1 MKILFA
7 AVSVLALTSMLAA
20 CTPVGVGVAAGST
33 AGVAAAREGGLKGS
47 LEDAKISAKISD
59 LWFRHDFTMFS
70 KLNLTVDQGRVL
82 ITGVVQKPEHRVE
95 AVRLAW
101 QAEGV
106 KQVIN
111 EVKVA
116 NSEGITGW
124 GRDKW
129 ITARLRADILFD
141 KNIQGVNYSIDTVQ
155 SIVYLM
161 GVAQNQAEL
170 DRVTFHARQVPYV
183 KQVVSYV
190 KMAGVPNNQI
200 LQPQTQSGA
209 MPQAQSGQ
217 QFQGQTQYGMTG
229 ANATVPPVS
238 SQPIGQSGM
247 QEQNLPPYN
256 SGNNSYGTTY
266 GTTYS
271 TAPTASQPGR
281 PSPIVGTG
289 NDF

>member
-1 MKILFA
+1 MKILTTS
-7 AVSVLALTSMLAA
+7 VSVLALTAMLAG
-20 CTPVGVGVAAGST
+20 CTPIGVGVAAGST
-33 AGVAAAREGGLKGS
+33 AGVAAAREGGLKGG
-47 LEDAKISAKISD
+47 LEDARISAKIND
-59 LWFRHDFTMFS
+59 LWFRHDFQMFS

-116 NSEGITGW
+116 GSEGITGW

-129 ITARLRADILFD
+129 ITGRLRAAILFD
-141 KNIQGVNYSIDTVQ
+141 KDIQGVNYSIDTVQ
-155 SIVYLM
+155 SVVYLM

-170 DRVTFHARQVPYV
+170 DKVTVHARQVPYV

-190 KMAGVPNNQI
+190 KLAGTAPNQI
-200 LQPQTQSGA
+200 IAPATTQGNA
-209 MPQAQSGQ
+209 PNGLNAPRNT
-217 QFQGQTQYGMTG
+217 TQYGVAPGGT
-229 ANATVPPVS
+229 ASVPPVAT
-238 SQPIGQSGM
+238 QP
-247 QEQNLPPYN
+247 L
-256 SGNNSYGTTY
+256 NNGGYVQ
-266 GTTYS
+266 
-271 TAPTASQPGR
+271 QPGR
-281 PSPIVGTG
+281 PAPLVTNG